1 MIKPLIQPRRINR
14 PMNGIASNPISRG
27 LIVAAKNSVSKVQE
41 STQTIS
47 KELNKNEKFAM
58 NYVQFFGSKKTTKIL
73 KKNLKSIKE
82 SLMSTFAMAKTL
94 RKKVGEM
101 SKGGGIGG
109 LLGGVLGFIGK
120 GLFGAVIGKLLIG
133 TLIGLAT
140 GGIAFLLYRNAAGFF
155 RFLRDKKN
163 QLAPIIEGL
172 VKRFVEKVFLPA
184 GVQDLTD
191 DLSTKVSSDVDA
203 LLLEKPEMDRDEAVR
218 KVIGDNVNDLQGQ
231 IEILK
236 EQRKEIHQSY

>member
-1 MIKPLIQPRRINR
+1 M
-14 PMNGIASNPISRG
+14 
-27 LIVAAKNSVSKVQE
+27 
-41 STQTIS
+41 
-47 KELNKNEKFAM
+47 
-58 NYVQFFGSKKTTKIL
+58 
-73 KKNLKSIKE
+73 
-82 SLMSTFAMAKTL
+82 
-94 RKKVGEM
+94 
-101 SKGGGIGG
+101 
-109 LLGGVLGFIGK
+109 
-120 GLFGAVIGKLLIG
+120 IGKLLIG

-236 EQRKEIHQSY
+236 ENGFESSLSGGINRASFENIMNSNTKIDFLKTGLFTIKLNQNNLIDLFQDILFYQKFSN